1 MDSAMDLIKT
11 QLIESVFAGGGEMG
25 ARMRK
30 LDWSATV
37 LGPLE
42 QWPQSLRACVRV
54 ILGSGYPML
63 VCWGPDYT
71 MLYNDAYGP
80 LIGTKHPAAL
90 GCSIR
95 EVLSETWDYLG
106 PRFDRVMTHGQEAS
120 HLTDQMNTV
129 YRNDYLEECYF
140 TYSYSPIRDDNG
152 AVGGVFTATLESTE
166 RVIEDRR
173 RQVLR
178 DLAARTAEA
187 RHEAEVWCVSAET
200 LGQDRSAVPFAL
212 LYEYGPRDHIAHLAN
227 LSTET
232 DDVLRHDFS
241 RAVNRAPD
249 DGFSR

>member
-1 MDSAMDLIKT
+1 MGLIKT
-11 QLIESVFAGGGEMG
+11 QLVESVFAGGGEMG
-25 ARMRK
+25 ARMRA
-30 LDWSATV
+30 LDWSSTV

-42 QWPQSLRACVRV
+42 QWPQSLRACLRV

-120 HLTDQMNTV
+120 HLTDQMITV
-129 YRNDYLEECYF
+129 YRNNYLEECYF

-152 AVGGVFTATLESTE
+152 EVGGVFTATLESTE

-178 DLAARTAEA
+178 IWGRERLKHGMRQKCGASVRRPSARIA
-187 RHEAEVWCVSAET
+187 RQCPSHCYMS
-200 LGQDRSAVPFAL
+200 LGQAK
-212 LYEYGPRDHIAHLAN
+212 
-227 LSTET
+227 TQ
-232 DDVLRHDFS
+232 
-241 RAVNRAPD
+241 RAWRA
-249 DGFSR
+249 